1 MSQQTL
7 LSPTH
12 FSDFYQ
18 QAILATQTGF
28 LVALG
33 IHQRFS
39 LTHGTP
45 ADIGHLAQTWLQQA
59 ESAGVSNPVLLG
71 SIPFEPG
78 EPSQFMIPQHYDR
91 VSAEALKTSLRGSQ
105 LDAHSLQVTDHRF
118 VPDEQGYQAAVSAA
132 LAAFDDGSLEKVV
145 LGKQLAM
152 QLDRPVDIARVLL
165 TLLENNPRGYL
176 FSLPLL
182 DDVLFGM
189 SPELLIRRDGTRLL
203 TNPLAGSLHR
213 SADQAEI
220 PRQIEALMQSA
231 KDRHEHQVV
240 VDDIV
245 RHLTPLCSNLHVPAA
260 PSVLQTDSMLHLS
273 TEIAGELADP
283 ACSVLRAAM
292 SLHPTPA
299 VCGYP
304 LATAREFIAQHE
316 RLPRQA
322 FAGLVGWC
330 DAQGQGEWYIAIRCG
345 RTNAH
350 QLRLFAGAG
359 IVAGSDPEL
368 EWQETH
374 AKMTTMLHAC
384 GLSHAQLQPEVT
396 LCR

>member
-1 MSQQTL
+1 MSQLTQ

-18 QAILATQTGF
+18 QAILATHSGY
-28 LVALG
+28 LVAQG
-33 IHQRFS
+33 IHQRYS
-39 LTHGTP
+39 LTHSTP
-45 ADIGHLAQTWLQQA
+45 SDLGNLAASWLQKAKLAGIA
-59 ESAGVSNPVLLG
+59 EPVLLG
-71 SIPFEPG
+71 SIPFEP
-78 EPSQFMIPQHYDR
+78 EATAQFLIPQQYNRMTLD
-91 VSAEALKTSLRGSQ
+91 ALKMSLRGSQ
-105 LDAHSLQVTDHRF
+105 QMSVPLHVTDHHF
-118 VPDEQGYQAAVSAA
+118 VPDQHGYQTAVSAA
-132 LAAFDDGSLEKVV
+132 LSAFAAGELDKVV

-165 TLLENNPRGYL
+165 TLLDNNPRGYL

-189 SPELLIRRDGTRLL
+189 SPELLIRREGNQLL

-213 SADQAEI
+213 STDAAEI
-220 PRQIEALMQSA
+220 PRQIESLMQSA

-245 RHLTPLCSNLHVPAA
+245 RHLTPLCSNLRVPSA

-273 TEIAGELADP
+273 TVIAGELIDP
-283 ACSVLRAAM
+283 DCSVLQAAM

-304 LATAREFIAQHE
+304 LTTAREFIARHE

-330 DAQGQGEWYIAIRCG
+330 DAHGQGEWYIAIRCG
-345 RTNAH
+345 RTCAH
-350 QLRLFAGAG
+350 QLTLFAGAG

-368 EWQETH
+368 EWLETH

-384 GLSHAQLQPEVT
+384 GLSHDQLQPEVT